1 MDRGF
6 GYGRPWVIR
15 FFSCSNFCHF
25 GCFFRCITVVFYT
38 SLTVISVRQN
48 PNSEADPVYHYSRST
63 ILYKDYPT
71 EDITIYIT
79 IWPLN
84 ISYNFI
90 LAQEIQVLKIW
101 NQKCLS
107 LKEHRYSTAC
117 PKWTGVD
124 LGNIFHNLKFLH
136 EKCLH
141 VRFWSKFK
149 KKKSIMVRSVLVH
162 IAKN

>member
-1 MDRGF
+1 MFSNFSNTQKLFTRDYSDGPRF
-6 GYGRPWVIR
+6 WIWKALSNKVFFVLKFLPFWM
-15 FFSCSNFCHF
+15 FFSMYNCCVLYISHSYFCSP
-25 GCFFRCITVVFYT
+25 
-38 SLTVISVRQN
+38 N
-48 PNSEADPVYHYSRST
+48 PNSEADPVHHYSRST

-71 EDITIYIT
+71 EDISIYIT

-117 PKWTGVD
+117 PKWTGMD
-124 LGNIFHNLKFLH
+124 LVAIL
-136 EKCLH
+136 
-141 VRFWSKFK
+141 W
-149 KKKSIMVRSVLVH
+149 
-162 IAKN
+162 KNFS